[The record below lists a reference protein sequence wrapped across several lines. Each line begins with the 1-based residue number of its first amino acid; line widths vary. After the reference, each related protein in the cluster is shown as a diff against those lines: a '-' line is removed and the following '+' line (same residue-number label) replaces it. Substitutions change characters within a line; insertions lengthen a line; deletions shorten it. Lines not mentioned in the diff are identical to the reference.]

1 MENFT
6 VPHSSPVSDPVRRE
20 FIQLVNARIY
30 VVGNRAFQNGL
41 LVHFLQQST
50 GLPCEIVDRVRHVSP
65 HDGVNSVRRQILWD
79 FLGKDPEAILAEIE
93 TEGRGVLDRHLVA
106 LFNVRRGMGIEEKS
120 VALGVR
126 GFFYEQDP
134 LDLFLRGVRA
144 VFAGEL
150 WLSRQVMTRC
160 ILDQGR
166 ANPCAKEPSILTA
179 RETEI
184 LQMVVMGS
192 TNDQIAEKLAISPHT
207 VKTHLYN
214 IFKKIDVP
222 NRFQAALWASKN
234 L

>member
-1 MENFT
+1 
-6 VPHSSPVSDPVRRE
+6 
-20 FIQLVNARIY
+20 
-30 VVGNRAFQNGL
+30 VG
-41 LVHFLQQST
+41 
-50 GLPCEIVDRVRHVSP
+50 RVRHVGL
-65 HDGVNSVRRQILWD
+65 HDGVDSVRRQILWD
-79 FLGKDPEAILAEIE
+79 FLGKEPETILAEIE

-106 LFNVRRGMGIEEKS
+106 LFNVRRGTGIEEKS

-150 WLSRQVMTRC
+150 WLSRQVTTRC

-166 ANPCAKEPSILTA
+166 ATPFPKEPSLLTP
-179 RETEI
+179 REAEI
-184 LQMVVMGS
+184 LEMVVMGS